1 MHLVWSDLLITTLI
15 YFVLASGLNL
25 IIGYAR
31 ALSVHHAALFAIG
44 AFTYATMA
52 RHGWSRDLVVTAV
65 VAAVIAGILSLLLA
79 AGSLR
84 TQGDYFIV
92 ASFAFQLVAVNLL
105 FNWTAVS
112 GGTFGVYNL
121 PSPTVF
127 GVTIGTAGAFIVV
140 AGLLAV
146 GTLGLVLWLGRGPF
160 GRLARAMGQSE
171 SAVAA
176 AGFSVLRVRGSVFVL
191 AGMLAAAAG
200 ALYAGYIGIA
210 FANSFDVQLSIM
222 VAAMVVI
229 GGAGS
234 VVGSILGAALLTVV
248 PALLSSANINQDVA
262 GSLQQLIFAVML
274 VVVMIALPD
283 GLAALPKTAARGL
296 AGVLRQ
302 GRAHRS
308 GPREGS
314 GPAPADL
321 SARPGV
327 VGSGARHGD

>member
-1 MHLVWSDLLITTLI
+1 MHVVWSDLLITTLI

-44 AFTYATMA
+44 AFTYSTMA
-52 RHGWSRDLVVTAV
+52 RHGWSRDLVVTGV

-105 FNWTAVS
+105 FNWTAIS

-121 PSPTVF
+121 PSPTVL
-127 GVTIGTAGAFIVV
+127 GVTIGTPA
-140 AGLLAV
+140 

-210 FANSFDVQLSIM
+210 FANTFDVQLSIM

-234 VVGSILGAALLTVV
+234 VVGTILGAALLTVI

-274 VVVMIALPD
+274 IVVMIALPD

-296 AGVLRQ
+296 AGLLRR
-302 GRAHRS
+302 GRPHRS

-314 GPAPADL
+314 GPASADFR
-321 SARPGV
+321 ARQGV
-327 VGSGARHGD
+327 VGSGARHGH